1 MQPIAENEP
10 LVSVLLPFHN
20 AAQTLAEC
28 IESVLAQTLP
38 AIQVIAV
45 DDCSRD
51 ASLQLLRLYKDDR
64 IRVIA
69 NHGRGLVSAL
79 NTGLAQCAAPLVARM
94 DADDI
99 MHHSRLEKQYEYL
112 RAHPD
117 VVLVATQARK
127 FPQRLVQNGY
137 REYMRWQNSVV
148 SYVDVQNQIYIESPF
163 AHPTVM
169 FRRDSIRAAGAYRQG
184 RFPEDYELWL
194 RLLHDGYRMEKLP
207 QVLLDWRESETRLS
221 RVSQNYAREA
231 FDRIRAEY
239 LSRDGRI
246 QNKPLAFWGAGR
258 KTRQRARHLL
268 NNGFAPKV
276 WIDID
281 PKKIGNRIDGVD
293 VVEPAW
299 LEQAVVDDNK
309 PFVLNYVNNHGA
321 RDIARTYLER
331 IGYAMG
337 RDYLEVG

>member
-1 MQPIAENEP
+1 M
-10 LVSVLLPFHN
+10 LLPFKD

-28 IESVLAQTLP
+28 IESILAQTLT
-38 AIQVIAV
+38 AIEIIAV
-45 DDCSRD
+45 NDFSRD
-51 ASLQLLRLYKDDR
+51 GSLQLLRRYNDDR
-64 IRVIA
+64 IRVIE
-69 NHGRGLVSAL
+69 NHVRGLVSAL
-79 NTGLAQCAAPLVARM
+79 NTGLAHCAAPLVARM

-99 MHHSRLEKQYEYL
+99 MHRSRLKKQYEYL

-127 FPQRLVQNGY
+127 FPQRSVQNGY
-137 REYMRWQNSVV
+137 VEYMRWQNSVL
-148 SYVDVQNQIYIESPF
+148 SSVDIHNQIYIESPF
-163 AHPTVM
+163 AHPSVM
-169 FRRDSIRAAGAYRQG
+169 FRRDSILAAGAYRQG
-184 RFPEDYELWL
+184 SFPEDYELWL
-194 RLLHDGYRMEKLP
+194 RLLHSGHRMEKLP

-221 RVSQNYAREA
+221 RVSRNYAREA
-231 FDRIRAEY
+231 FDRIRAQY
-239 LSRDGRI
+239 LSQDGRI
-246 QNKPLAFWGAGR
+246 QNKSLAFWGAGR

-268 NNGFAPKV
+268 NKGFEATV

-309 PFVLNYVNNHGA
+309 PFVLNYVTNHGA

-331 IGYAMG
+331 IGYALG